1 MFGIIRFVLF
11 SVLFLVLMGVLYF
24 RKSVGEPY
32 VISKKMLEEISRS
45 AAVQKLKET
54 GENIINK
61 GAGQ

>member
-32 VISKKMLEEISRS
+32 VISKKMLEEISGS
-45 AAVQKLKET
+45 AAVKKLEET
-54 GENIINK
+54 GENIIKK